1 MTDDLFLPGLPE
13 ARLRAALEASP
24 GSELRRGKFAS
35 PDSSS
40 ALVVNAFGWFLDR
53 PADLPPLAAGLGKTQ
68 NVAIEAEMRFPWAGG
83 THPWLDV
90 GIETDRWLIGV
101 ESKRYEPFR
110 PAKAADFSSAYDRPV
125 WGEAMQGHDRLR
137 RTHAGGAR
145 RFAALDMVQL
155 VKHGYGLRTEALRR
169 GKRPLLVYL
178 YAEPA
183 HFSNARAIDPARIT
197 AHRADVALYSES
209 IAGDEVA
216 FAAITWRDL
225 LASWASHAG
234 LADHAARVAARFA
247 PL

>member
-13 ARLRAALEASP
+13 ARLRAALNASP

-40 ALVVNAFGWFLDR
+40 ALAVNAFGWFLDR
-53 PADLPPLAAGLGKTQ
+53 PGNLPPLAAGLGPTRS
-68 NVAIEAEMRFPWAGG
+68 VTIEAEMRFPWAGG
-83 THPWLDV
+83 THAWLDV
-90 GIETDRWLIGV
+90 ALETDRWLIGV

-110 PAKAADFSSAYDRPV
+110 PAKSSDFSSAYDRPV

-155 VKHGYGLRTEALRR
+155 VKHGYGLRTEAERR
-169 GKRPLLVYL
+169 GKRALLVYL

-183 HFSNARAIDPARIT
+183 HFSNGRVIDPARIT
-197 AHRADVALYSES
+197 AHRADVALYAES
-209 IAGDEVA
+209 VAGDEVA
-216 FAAITWRDL
+216 FAALTWRDL
-225 LASWASHAG
+225 LDSWASRPE
-234 LADHAARVAARFA
+234 LADHAASVAARFA

>member
-35 PDSSS
+35 PDSSA

-53 PADLPPLAAGLGKTQ
+53 PTDLPPLAAGLGATRS
-68 NVAIEAEMRFPWAGG
+68 VAIEAEMRLPWAGG

-90 GIETDRWLIGV
+90 AVETDRWLIGI

-110 PAKAADFSSAYDRPV
+110 PAKQAEFSTAYDRPV

-169 GKRPLLVYL
+169 GKRALLLYL
-178 YAEPA
+178 HAEPA
-183 HFSNARAIDPARIT
+183 RFSNGRAIDPDRFA
-197 AHRADVALYSES
+197 AHRADIDLYAES
-209 IAGDEVA
+209 VAGDEVT
-216 FAAITWRDL
+216 FASLTWRDL
-225 LASWASHAG
+225 LESWTTRPT
-234 LADHAARVAARFA
+234 LADHATRLAARFA